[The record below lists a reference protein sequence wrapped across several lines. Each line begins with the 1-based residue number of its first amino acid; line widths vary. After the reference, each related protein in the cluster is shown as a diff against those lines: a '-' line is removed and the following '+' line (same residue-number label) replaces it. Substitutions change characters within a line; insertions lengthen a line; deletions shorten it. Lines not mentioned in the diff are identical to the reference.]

1 MKISIRKLFALLL
14 SICMILSCSACG
26 QTAASSQG
34 EPAASGSSSA
44 DAANSGEEITLSIAV
59 NQSWNKPNFEPLLKK
74 YEEQNPGIKFDLQVI
89 PDGQF
94 DELLLSK
101 LRTGEGPD
109 MVHYGMTQLFQKY
122 SVDETLVPLD
132 DEAWVKDLIN
142 PDSVTVNGHIY
153 GAPSN
158 SMGAISG
165 LIYNEKM
172 FEENGVAVPTTWDEF
187 LTVCETFKS
196 KGITPIMIPG
206 KDAWTIGMWICTMFP
221 NVIVDQA
228 PEIYDKINTQ
238 EVKYAD
244 IPGFADCLDKMKE
257 LVDKGYVNSD
267 YLSTTVD
274 MGLVM
279 LMEEKAAM
287 AVSGDYWIS
296 DVYAKDPE
304 SRLRMAPLPV
314 VDNARLTCG
323 TIRVV
328 SIFNSSEHIDECKK
342 FLNFLQESEQQ
353 VATNSDWGTLP
364 AMNGVE
370 MELPAWTQAVNDNYV
385 SKGQV
390 PLEQLG
396 MRQYVGTGEM
406 TTLTYEVLM
415 GNMSSLEALQEWDIY
430 YEKLAREQ
438 KFPGWENK

>member
-1 MKISIRKLFALLL
+1 M
-14 SICMILSCSACG
+14 
-26 QTAASSQG
+26 
-34 EPAASGSSSA
+34 
-44 DAANSGEEITLSIAV
+44 
-59 NQSWNKPNFEPLLKK
+59 
-74 YEEQNPGIKFDLQVI
+74 
-89 PDGQF
+89 
-94 DELLLSK
+94 
-101 LRTGEGPD
+101 
-109 MVHYGMTQLFQKY
+109 
-122 SVDETLVPLD
+122 
-132 DEAWVKDLIN
+132 
-142 PDSVTVNGHIY
+142 
-153 GAPSN
+153 
-158 SMGAISG
+158 
-165 LIYNEKM
+165 
-172 FEENGVAVPTTWDEF
+172 
-187 LTVCETFKS
+187 
-196 KGITPIMIPG
+196 
-206 KDAWTIGMWICTMFP
+206 
-221 NVIVDQA
+221 DQA